1 MDTNREIGLTIL
13 GATGSIGTQ
22 ALDIVRSFPERFRV
36 RALTAHSAVDTL
48 IAQAREFRPECI
60 VVSDPKD
67 CDRVLRALAG
77 SPVEVLSGEEG
88 LIAAALWPGAQ
99 VVLTALV
106 GAAGVPPTVAAVRSG
121 RRVALANK
129 EALVVAGS
137 IIMPLAR
144 EHGAEIVPVDSEHS
158 AIFQCLTGEPGGTIE
173 KLILTASGGP
183 FRERPADSFASVTRE
198 EALRHP
204 TWNMGAKIT
213 IDSATMMNKGLEV
226 IEAHWL
232 FDVSADDIQ
241 VVVHPQSVIHSIVQF
256 RDGSAKAQ
264 LGAPDMRVPIQYALT
279 YPDRWPA
286 AHPRLDW
293 TALGTLSFEAPD
305 GERFPCLALAFQ
317 ALRTGGAAPA
327 VLNAA
332 NEEAVTLFLENRIP
346 FVDIAH
352 LIESTLLELAEEPG
366 VTIEDLLDADDRA
379 RRRVLELANV
389 RVH

>member
-1 MDTNREIGLTIL
+1 
-13 GATGSIGTQ
+13 
-22 ALDIVRSFPERFRV
+22 
-36 RALTAHSAVDTL
+36 
-48 IAQAREFRPECI
+48 
-60 VVSDPKD
+60 
-67 CDRVLRALAG
+67 
-77 SPVEVLSGEEG
+77 
-88 LIAAALWPGAQ
+88 

-121 RRVALANK
+121 RRIALANK

-137 IIMPLAR
+137 IITPLAR
-144 EHGAEIVPVDSEHS
+144 QHGADIVPVDSEHS

-183 FRERPADSFASVTRE
+183 FRQRPAGSFGSVTRE

-226 IEAHWL
+226 VEAHWL
-232 FDVSADDIQ
+232 FGVSPDDIQ

-256 RDGSAKAQ
+256 HDGSAKAQ

-286 AHPRLDW
+286 THPRLDW
-293 TALGTLSFEAPD
+293 TELGALSFEAPD
-305 GERFPCLALAFQ
+305 GDRFPCLALAFQ

-332 NEEAVTLFLENRIP
+332 NEEAVRLFLEDRIR
-346 FVDIAH
+346 FVDIAR
-352 LIESTLLELAEEPG
+352 LIESTLLELADEPG
-366 VTIEDLLDADDRA
+366 VTIDELLEADDRA

-389 RVH
+389 SVH